1 MKIYAFYLFQV
12 TPMYNS
18 QEQVNKNQKAAKSEN
33 SEDDDYQRR
42 A

>member
-1 MKIYAFYLFQV
+1 MKIHTFYPFKVAL
-12 TPMYNS
+12 MYNS